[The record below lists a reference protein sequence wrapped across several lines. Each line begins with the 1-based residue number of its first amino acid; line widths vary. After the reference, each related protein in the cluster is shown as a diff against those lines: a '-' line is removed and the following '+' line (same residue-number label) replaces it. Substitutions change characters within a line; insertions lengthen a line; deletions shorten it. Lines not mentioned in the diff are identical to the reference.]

1 MVFQA
6 SQNGRRRAPSVVA
19 LSVGLIAACS
29 LTACSSGEDAP
40 QPEQVAEPEPT
51 ASSPAAPAREGAQR
65 AVVSDILP
73 YAEVDEELVYG
84 HFVFPS
90 DMIEPLPAIILI
102 HEWWGLDDNV
112 KSAADRLAAEGYIV
126 LAVDLFAGR
135 TADDVADAR
144 TLMLEVVENQA
155 LASANIQQAVDFV
168 ADTAGAPTVAA
179 MGWGL
184 GGSWALNAA
193 MLAPDDL
200 DAAVTFYGQ
209 VSDDANR
216 LEAVSVPMLGFFAEN
231 DRGVAAADAR
241 AFGEVMTSLGK
252 DIEIVIYPD
261 AGHGFANPDS
271 HNYNAELAEQSWRQ
285 TLEFFSTSLSDNGA

>member
-1 MVFQA
+1 MVFHV
-6 SQNGRRRAPSVVA
+6 SQNGWRRVRFVVA
-19 LSVGLIAACS
+19 LSVGLVAVCSLAACS
-29 LTACSSGEDAP
+29 SEEDTSQSEP
-40 QPEQVAEPEPT
+40 VVEPEPT
-51 ASSPAAPAREGAQR
+51 ASPVAPAREGAQR

-102 HEWWGLDDNV
+102 HEWWGLDNNV

-135 TADDVADAR
+135 TADDVVDAR

-155 LASANIQQAVDFV
+155 LASANIQQAVGFV

-193 MLAPDDL
+193 MLVPDDL

-209 VSDDANR
+209 VSDDADR

-252 DIEIVIYPD
+252 DVEIVIYPD